1 MPIFHYEDE
10 DFNIA
15 SGAYDMSNGILVIPS
30 AIAPPAIPSKL
41 LDGSLT
47 VMENEVV
54 WIPASGVIMCSSGN
68 SDWFALQF

>member
-1 MPIFHYEDE
+1 
-10 DFNIA
+10 
-15 SGAYDMSNGILVIPS
+15 LVIPS